1 MWCWVPIGEAYVA
14 VAAALQR
21 FVPPAERR
29 RPIHP
34 AAAPLPWTREERL
47 VAGVLAALM
56 ALWLAEP
63 LHGQSG
69 ALVAVAGALVLTAPR
84 IGAIRFEEAVSSID
98 WTLLL
103 FMAASLVGGGL
114 AA

>member
-1 MWCWVPIGEAYVA
+1 MWCWVPIGEAYVP
-14 VAAALQR
+14 VA
-21 FVPPAERR
+21 
-29 RPIHP
+29 
-34 AAAPLPWTREERL
+34 
-47 VAGVLAALM
+47 
-56 ALWLAEP
+56 
-63 LHGQSG
+63 
-69 ALVAVAGALVLTAPR
+69 AVAGALVLTAPR